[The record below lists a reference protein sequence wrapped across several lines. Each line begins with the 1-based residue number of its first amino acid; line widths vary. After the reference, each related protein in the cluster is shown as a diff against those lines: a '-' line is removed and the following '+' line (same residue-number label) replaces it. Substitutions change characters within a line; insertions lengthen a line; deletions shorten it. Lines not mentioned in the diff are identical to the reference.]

1 MPCRAHSAS
10 TDGANQLGGQFQI
23 GAGQGHR
30 RRQIVGD
37 FDGKAGAGQNGQ
49 RMMAQ
54 AGFDPRAA
62 VGLWQ
67 NMMSAGGNRPPEWL
81 STHPDPQARIAE
93 LQARANQLLPV
104 YEQARAAGRRPQC
117 G

>member
-1 MPCRAHSAS
+1 MRHVVVQPPSSAPAS
-10 TDGANQLGGQFQI
+10 NL
-23 GAGQGHR
+23 
-30 RRQIVGD
+30 
-37 FDGKAGAGQNGQ
+37 
-49 RMMAQ
+49 
-54 AGFDPRAA
+54 
-62 VGLWQ
+62 
-67 NMMSAGGNRPPEWL
+67 MSAGGNRPPEWL